1 MQKTQ
6 FPSLGR
12 EDHSEKEMAT
22 HSIFLPGKSHGQR
35 SLLGSIPWSCKRVR
49 HHFVTKNNKE
59 KSIIYIY
66 LLLFSRWV
74 TSDSLRPHEL
84 QCARFHRLLEFAQTH
99 VHWVSG
105 AIQPSFPVIPFSS
118 CLQSFAASR
127 SFPMSRLFAS
137 GGQSILCIYDIFSPF
152 ICHWAYRWFL
162 SWLLWIM
169 LQWTW
174 EYRYGN
180 TDTSFRS

>member
-12 EDHSEKEMAT
+12 EDHSEKEMAI

-35 SLLGSIPWSCKRVR
+35 SLAGSIPWSCKRVR

-59 KSIIYIY
+59 KSIIYISVVIQS
-66 LLLFSRWV
+66 LSHIWLFV
-74 TSDSLRPHEL
+74 TPWTAARQVSPSLGVCSNSCPLSQWCHP
-84 QCARFHRLLEFAQTH
+84 
-99 VHWVSG
+99 
-105 AIQPSFPVIPFSS
+105 AIFSSVIPFSS
-118 CLQSFAASR
+118 CLQSFPASR
-127 SFPMSRLFAS
+127 SFPMSRLFTS

-162 SWLLWIM
+162 SLLLWIM

-174 EYRYGN
+174 EYRYGS

>member
-1 MQKTQ
+1 M
-6 FPSLGR
+6 
-12 EDHSEKEMAT
+12 
-22 HSIFLPGKSHGQR
+22 
-35 SLLGSIPWSCKRVR
+35 
-49 HHFVTKNNKE
+49 
-59 KSIIYIY
+59 
-66 LLLFSRWV
+66 LFSQSCPTLCNPMDCSTRGF
-74 TSDSLRPHEL
+74 PIHH
-84 QCARFHRLLEFAQTH
+84 CLLEFAQTH

-174 EYRYGN
+174 EYRYLFQILISVSLALYPEVELVDQIVVLKFFYELPYYSICSIV
-180 TDTSFRS
+180 TL